1 MRKTASALV
10 AAMGLLAA
18 SGVGAWT
25 MKDGVIQFSNG
36 EVSYCDGW
44 ALDAASIMLSR
55 QEGRPVDYVY
65 DAYHEPSDI
74 TRKMR
79 VLFVRD
85 AQAYPIEDTKEKK
98 WAAAEKFSNKVKGQC
113 FKSYIERVPQS

>member
-18 SGVGAWT
+18 GGAGAWT

-85 AQAYPIEDTKEKK
+85 AQAYPIEDTKEK
-98 WAAAEKFSNKVKGQC
+98 NGLLQ
-113 FKSYIERVPQS
+113 KSSATR

>member
-1 MRKTASALV
+1 MRK
-10 AAMGLLAA
+10 
-18 SGVGAWT
+18 T
-25 MKDGVIQFSNG
+25 MKDGVIQFSKG